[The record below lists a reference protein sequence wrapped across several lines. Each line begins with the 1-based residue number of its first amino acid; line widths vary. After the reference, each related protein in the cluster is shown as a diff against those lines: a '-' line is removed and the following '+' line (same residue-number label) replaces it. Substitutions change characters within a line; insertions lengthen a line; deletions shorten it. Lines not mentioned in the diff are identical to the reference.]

1 MAFDVPETK
10 QLIKCVCTWL
20 FLFLTFIASCV
31 FLYLQIE
38 VEIAK
43 LVFCALFGAV
53 VGGKPINKKSA
64 SFSTSFDSPDGGRR
78 GNYVTTTAAH

>member
-1 MAFDVPETK
+1 MAVDIAETK
-10 QLIKCVCTWL
+10 QLIKCVCTWV

-53 VGGKPINKKSA
+53 IGGKPINKKSA
-64 SFSTSFDSPDGGRR
+64 SFSTSFDSPDARR
-78 GNYVTTTAAH
+78 GNYATTTAH

>member
-1 MAFDVPETK
+1 MAVDIAETK
-10 QLIKCVCTWL
+10 QLIKCVCTWV

-53 VGGKPINKKSA
+53 IGGKPINKKSA
-64 SFSTSFDSPDGGRR
+64 VFSTSFDSPDAARR
-78 GNYVTTTAAH
+78 GNYATTTAH